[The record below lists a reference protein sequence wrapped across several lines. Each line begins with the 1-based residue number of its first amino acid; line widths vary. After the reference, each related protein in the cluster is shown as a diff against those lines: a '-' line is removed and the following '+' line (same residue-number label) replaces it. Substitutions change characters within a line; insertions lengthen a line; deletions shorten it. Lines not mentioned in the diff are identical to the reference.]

1 MCEMNYFIKLLMLSI
16 SDNDFVLLYGFSCTT
31 NQEIY
36 NWKENVDS
44 KNNRYIYRAIL
55 NEDRCKSFFKN
66 LTEPV
71 KIYLNSN
78 SFTSPQLIK
87 RNIVLSNDDSNE
99 KIGPI
104 KKYRQLTEFWNT
116 NKRDLYNKIIQ
127 ELEVHGIEGKELY
140 TSITDLFSWVSKECG
155 VNIMTEGYKLGNF
168 EFYHPLKNELNF
180 KIEPHKECNLL
191 KTTVKKMCNFNNK
204 LIVNCSSK
212 YRNRTISNQTKM
224 FLPEEQEIEF
234 TAKEPMAQVAVQIW
248 DNKSGELIFSDGDT
262 FSMNISFDMNI
273 NAPSKMVIDP
283 WSKKLI
289 KSASNKKELIE
300 NKIQKVTHLNLI
312 NTFTVDGGFDNDID
326 VAIEDGFRIFSFYNK
341 SYEKGA
347 FIKNESKDGEI
358 QSFIKILEYINH
370 SSVKNVIIADP
381 FFSITAA
388 SKILAR
394 IPNRDIQIEV
404 ITSLC
409 EINPDNGKV
418 ERLSQSQK
426 FQEFLENNA
435 HILHPKLLVWN
446 LKRGVKQVFHDRYL
460 IRYHEN
466 GKIDGFLLS
475 NSLNSMGQFYPFV
488 IAPMD
493 HDVCLEVI
501 EYFNEIRDSDVQKK
515 KNKKERII
523 SDILYDS
530 KKFCNSQEE
539 EISEELP
546 YMDWFAKWKNAE
558 SSIRIP
564 EEDIPEAITIVMK
577 SWDNNAN
584 LACKMLCYIGA
595 VVESD
600 SEFDLVTK
608 IIKKNEG
615 LVNSF
620 VEEFILLAEE
630 AELKRTHYENGVE
643 SEEYRIFLL
652 LEGNAQPSR
661 SGFSTILKKASHI
674 WYGPIWLSAGY
685 DVLLDLTPE
694 RYIELLEKTK
704 SPLMFGVLLYQLS
717 FHSSLNEMF
726 PLFIEKGNLCVQ
738 LVCMDYILER
748 IESEVFSFEKCK
760 EIIISVSGDKCL
772 IPVIYLISKISSYDC
787 MSLHIDHDKWREFLY
802 WLMDIAAKELMHVSE
817 EIQNNVIYW
826 LHDSDVISKC
836 KLHFNLAK
844 IVSDSSLKKR
854 LLENALKVVEE
865 DLFKY
870 SYCIDIE
877 QIGILYIKLLI
888 ELYGDSV
895 ERKLFRRYI
904 DWSAFETA
912 TEPGLKNY
920 NYDKWFKA
928 VVRAVHQLQ
937 ILYIYQQIYF
947 DSCRVKESIEFWG
960 KRIFLN
966 DIKNEV
972 GEELYEKLRKQLTL
986 IKCT

>member
-16 SDNDFVLLYGFSCTT
+16 NDNDFVLLYGFSCTT

-36 NWKENVDS
+36 DWKESVGS

-55 NEDRCKSFFKN
+55 NEDRCKSFFKS
-66 LTEPV
+66 LTESG
-71 KIYLNSN
+71 KIFLNGN
-78 SFTSPQLIK
+78 SFTSPQLLK
-87 RNIVLSNDDSNE
+87 RNIVLSNDDYNE

-116 NKRDLYNKIIQ
+116 KKRDLYNKIIQ
-127 ELEVHGIEGKELY
+127 ELEAHGIEGKELY
-140 TSITDLFSWVSKECG
+140 TSITDLFSWVSEECG
-155 VNIMTEGYKLGNF
+155 INIMTEGYRLGNF

-248 DNKSGELIFSDGDT
+248 DNKSGELIFSDGYT
-262 FSMNISFDMNI
+262 LTMNISFDMNI

-388 SKILAR
+388 FKILAR

-493 HDVCLEVI
+493 YDVCLEVI

-530 KKFCNSQEE
+530 KKFCNSQQK

-600 SEFDLVTK
+600 SEFDLVAK
-608 IIKKNEG
+608 IIKNNEG
-615 LVNSF
+615 LLNSF

-630 AELKRTHYENGVE
+630 SELKRTHYENGVE

-726 PLFIEKGNLCVQ
+726 PLFIEKGNLYVQ

-748 IESEVFSFEKCK
+748 IESEVFSFEQCK

-772 IPVIYLISKISSYDC
+772 IPVIYLISKITSYDC

-836 KLHFNLAK
+836 KLHFDLAN
-844 IVSDSSLKKR
+844 IVSDSSLKNR

-870 SYCIDIE
+870 SYCINIE
-877 QIGILYIKLLI
+877 QIGIIYIKLLRD
-888 ELYGDSV
+888 LYGDSV
-895 ERKLFRRYI
+895 ERELFRRYI

-920 NYDKWFKA
+920 NYDKWYKA
-928 VVRAVHQLQ
+928 VTRTLNQLQ
-937 ILYIYQQIYF
+937 ILYICQEKYS
-947 DSCRVKESIEFWG
+947 DSYRAKKCIEFWV
-960 KRIFLN
+960 KRIFTN
-966 DIKNEV
+966 DIKEVV
-972 GEELYEKLRKQLTL
+972 GEDLYEKLRKQLTL
-986 IKCT
+986 VK